1 MIAAADMTVD
11 AVRIA
16 MHNVKEVTFE
26 QFHQL
31 GQTTLE
37 SSDIAYTFELS
48 THGKPDAWNRPRAM
62 RTQLFFDNAA
72 NLQDFLSGMKN
83 QIDELRSELYASMDV
98 RDDETS
104 VDTP

>member
-16 MHNVKEVTFE
+16 MHNVKGVTFE
-26 QFHQL
+26 SFHQL
-31 GQTTLE
+31 GQTRLE
-37 SSDIAYTFELS
+37 SSDIAYTFELN
-48 THGKPDAWNRPRAM
+48 THGKPDAWDRARVM
-62 RTQLFFDNAA
+62 RTQLFFDSAA
-72 NLQDFLSGMKN
+72 NLQDFLSNMKN